1 MQLLTLR
8 RKEWILINYIK
19 LKIQQQTADISL
31 LVVIVGQPVKGGIGK
46 MSK

>member
-31 LVVIVGQPVKGGIGK
+31 LVVIVGQPV
-46 MSK
+46 